1 MQAPHTYI
9 TSLCAYVDPHYL
21 ACEPQTC
28 GNQSI
33 RYPFYIQGKQQP
45 FCGYPGFAISCAGD
59 IHGFPTL
66 NLSNTPYIIH
76 QIFYHNESL
85 RVSNAA
91 FSSNTSCISPT
102 HNLTLPPTRTFT
114 FLNQNHN
121 KDILLFFGCNL
132 SSMPTELMDYRIG
145 CSGASN
151 KTGGSV
157 LALYKDDV
165 NTVTSVSKSCG
176 SGGEVVD
183 AVVEGSEGGMEE
195 ELRRGFMLNWTASD
209 CKLCNSTGGRCGFN
223 STILTFQCYCTDRIH
238 ASKCDITATGERREC
253 PASFNCGYVGNISFP
268 LTTAER
274 QECGLLAINN
284 CYKPAQEDRWVQLSD
299 EGKTFIVIRVSQQNF
314 TSIQFRDKH
323 LYDLLQSRNCN
334 AFRYNYTL
342 STPPTFHHFASLY
355 MEYNTTLHTCNP
367 TLRVPPT
374 KNMFRYANCTDIH
387 IYYGLFNHT
396 PQIQK
401 SLASCTKVVLPIKD
415 VPDGNDPFT
424 FVNAD
429 IIAKVI
435 LSQECTDCHYK
446 QRGQCQLDSKSK
458 FCCANVRPPENTS
471 ETTCLRGK
479 KDLSKK
485 AKLGLVGLG
494 IGFLGILIIGLLL
507 LFRIYKRKRVNSGSS
522 HFESRYSYS
531 DSSSN
536 PHLDNGAAYLGVPLF
551 SYKDLK
557 EATNN
562 FDHNKELGDGGFG
575 TVYYGKLQD
584 GREVAVKRLY
594 EHNYRRVEQFINEV
608 QILTRLRHKNLVS
621 LYGCTSRHSRELLL
635 VYEYISNGTV
645 ACHLHGESAK
655 RSLLPWSTRIKI
667 AIETATALAY
677 LHASDIIHRDVKTNN
692 ILLDHNFTVKVADF
706 GLSRLFPMDATH
718 VSTAP
723 QGTPGY
729 VDPEYHQNYQL
740 TSKSDVYSFG
750 VVLIELI
757 SSMPAVD
764 MNRDKDEIN
773 LSNLAMKKIQNS
785 AIIDLVDRSL
795 GFDSDNKVRRMIVSV
810 AELAFQCLQRDKE
823 LRPSMDEVLDELKK
837 IESGKDHAELQE
849 EADVDGNEVS
859 HNKIVHSLPP
869 PSPEWDEVGLL
880 KHMKIPPSSS
890 PITVTDNWE
899 SKCTTP
905 SISA

>member
-1 MQAPHTYI
+1 MT
-9 TSLCAYVDPHYL
+9 
-21 ACEPQTC
+21 
-28 GNQSI
+28 
-33 RYPFYIQGKQQP
+33 
-45 FCGYPGFAISCAGD
+45 
-59 IHGFPTL
+59 
-66 NLSNTPYIIH
+66 
-76 QIFYHNESL
+76 
-85 RVSNAA
+85 
-91 FSSNTSCISPT
+91 FS
-102 HNLTLPPTRTFT
+102 
-114 FLNQNHN
+114 FLNRNHN

-145 CSGASN
+145 CSEASN

-165 NTVTSVSKSCG
+165 KTVTSVSESCG

-183 AVVEGSEGGMEE
+183 AVVEGREGGGGGIEE

-223 STILTFQCYCTDRIH
+223 STIFTFQCYCTDRIH
-238 ASKCDITATGERREC
+238 ASKCD
-253 PASFNCGYVGNISFP
+253 
-268 LTTAER
+268 
-274 QECGLLAINN
+274 
-284 CYKPAQEDRWVQLSD
+284 
-299 EGKTFIVIRVSQQNF
+299 F
-314 TSIQFRDKH
+314 T
-323 LYDLLQSRNCN
+323 
-334 AFRYNYTL
+334 
-342 STPPTFHHFASLY
+342 
-355 MEYNTTLHTCNP
+355 
-367 TLRVPPT
+367 
-374 KNMFRYANCTDIH
+374 
-387 IYYGLFNHT
+387 
-396 PQIQK
+396 
-401 SLASCTKVVLPIKD
+401 
-415 VPDGNDPFT
+415 
-424 FVNAD
+424 
-429 IIAKVI
+429 
-435 LSQECTDCHYK
+435 
-446 QRGQCQLDSKSK
+446 
-458 FCCANVRPPENTS
+458 
-471 ETTCLRGK
+471 GK

-795 GFDSDNKVRRMIVSV
+795 GFDSNNKVRRMIVSV

-849 EADVDGNEVS
+849 EADVDGSEVS

>member
-9 TSLCAYVDPHYL
+9 TSLCAHVDPHYL
-21 ACEPQTC
+21 ACEPQIC

-45 FCGYPGFAISCAGD
+45 FCGYPGFAISCAD

-66 NLSNTPYIIH
+66 NLSNTSYIIH

-91 FSSNTSCISPT
+91 FSSNTSCISAT
-102 HNLTLPPTRTFT
+102 HNLTLPPTMTFS
-114 FLNQNHN
+114 FLNRNHN

-145 CSGASN
+145 CSEASN

-165 NTVTSVSKSCG
+165 KTVTSVSESCG

-183 AVVEGSEGGMEE
+183 AVVEGREGGGGGIEE

-223 STILTFQCYCTDRIH
+223 STIFTFQCYCTDRIH
-238 ASKCDITATGERREC
+238 ASKCD
-253 PASFNCGYVGNISFP
+253 
-268 LTTAER
+268 
-274 QECGLLAINN
+274 
-284 CYKPAQEDRWVQLSD
+284 
-299 EGKTFIVIRVSQQNF
+299 F
-314 TSIQFRDKH
+314 T
-323 LYDLLQSRNCN
+323 
-334 AFRYNYTL
+334 
-342 STPPTFHHFASLY
+342 
-355 MEYNTTLHTCNP
+355 
-367 TLRVPPT
+367 
-374 KNMFRYANCTDIH
+374 
-387 IYYGLFNHT
+387 
-396 PQIQK
+396 
-401 SLASCTKVVLPIKD
+401 
-415 VPDGNDPFT
+415 
-424 FVNAD
+424 
-429 IIAKVI
+429 
-435 LSQECTDCHYK
+435 
-446 QRGQCQLDSKSK
+446 
-458 FCCANVRPPENTS
+458 
-471 ETTCLRGK
+471 GK

-795 GFDSDNKVRRMIVSV
+795 GFDSNNKVRRMIVSV

-849 EADVDGNEVS
+849 EADVDGSEVS

>member
-1 MQAPHTYI
+1 MNQDIITFFYCCVI
-9 TSLCAYVDPHYL
+9 INIILLCVLSRTSLCAYVDPHYL

-238 ASKCDITATGERREC
+238 ASKCDIT
-253 PASFNCGYVGNISFP
+253 
-268 LTTAER
+268 
-274 QECGLLAINN
+274 
-284 CYKPAQEDRWVQLSD
+284 
-299 EGKTFIVIRVSQQNF
+299 
-314 TSIQFRDKH
+314 
-323 LYDLLQSRNCN
+323 
-334 AFRYNYTL
+334 
-342 STPPTFHHFASLY
+342 
-355 MEYNTTLHTCNP
+355 
-367 TLRVPPT
+367 
-374 KNMFRYANCTDIH
+374 
-387 IYYGLFNHT
+387 
-396 PQIQK
+396 
-401 SLASCTKVVLPIKD
+401 
-415 VPDGNDPFT
+415 
-424 FVNAD
+424 
-429 IIAKVI
+429 
-435 LSQECTDCHYK
+435 
-446 QRGQCQLDSKSK
+446 
-458 FCCANVRPPENTS
+458 
-471 ETTCLRGK
+471 GK

-485 AKLGLVGLG
+485 AKLGLGLG

>member
-1 MQAPHTYI
+1 
-9 TSLCAYVDPHYL
+9 
-21 ACEPQTC
+21 
-28 GNQSI
+28 
-33 RYPFYIQGKQQP
+33 
-45 FCGYPGFAISCAGD
+45 
-59 IHGFPTL
+59 
-66 NLSNTPYIIH
+66 
-76 QIFYHNESL
+76 
-85 RVSNAA
+85 
-91 FSSNTSCISPT
+91 
-102 HNLTLPPTRTFT
+102 
-114 FLNQNHN
+114 
-121 KDILLFFGCNL
+121 
-132 SSMPTELMDYRIG
+132 
-145 CSGASN
+145 
-151 KTGGSV
+151 
-157 LALYKDDV
+157 
-165 NTVTSVSKSCG
+165 
-176 SGGEVVD
+176 
-183 AVVEGSEGGMEE
+183 
-195 ELRRGFMLNWTASD
+195 
-209 CKLCNSTGGRCGFN
+209 
-223 STILTFQCYCTDRIH
+223 
-238 ASKCDITATGERREC
+238 
-253 PASFNCGYVGNISFP
+253 
-268 LTTAER
+268 
-274 QECGLLAINN
+274 
-284 CYKPAQEDRWVQLSD
+284 
-299 EGKTFIVIRVSQQNF
+299 
-314 TSIQFRDKH
+314 
-323 LYDLLQSRNCN
+323 
-334 AFRYNYTL
+334 
-342 STPPTFHHFASLY
+342 

-458 FCCANVRPPENTS
+458 FCCANVRPPENT
-471 ETTCLRGK
+471 RK

-485 AKLGLVGLG
+485 AKLGLGLG

>member
-1 MQAPHTYI
+1 MNQDIITFFYCCVI
-9 TSLCAYVDPHYL
+9 INIILLCVLSRTSLCAHVDPHYL
-21 ACEPQTC
+21 ACEPQIC

-45 FCGYPGFAISCAGD
+45 FCGYPGFAISCAD

-66 NLSNTPYIIH
+66 NLSNTSYIIH

-91 FSSNTSCISPT
+91 FSSNTSCISAT
-102 HNLTLPPTRTFT
+102 HNLTLPPTMTFS
-114 FLNQNHN
+114 FLNRNHN

-145 CSGASN
+145 CSEASN

-165 NTVTSVSKSCG
+165 KTVTSVSESCG

-183 AVVEGSEGGMEE
+183 AVVEGREGGGGGIEE

-223 STILTFQCYCTDRIH
+223 STIFTFQCYCTDRIH
-238 ASKCDITATGERREC
+238 ASKCD
-253 PASFNCGYVGNISFP
+253 
-268 LTTAER
+268 
-274 QECGLLAINN
+274 
-284 CYKPAQEDRWVQLSD
+284 
-299 EGKTFIVIRVSQQNF
+299 F
-314 TSIQFRDKH
+314 T
-323 LYDLLQSRNCN
+323 
-334 AFRYNYTL
+334 
-342 STPPTFHHFASLY
+342 
-355 MEYNTTLHTCNP
+355 
-367 TLRVPPT
+367 
-374 KNMFRYANCTDIH
+374 
-387 IYYGLFNHT
+387 
-396 PQIQK
+396 
-401 SLASCTKVVLPIKD
+401 
-415 VPDGNDPFT
+415 
-424 FVNAD
+424 
-429 IIAKVI
+429 
-435 LSQECTDCHYK
+435 
-446 QRGQCQLDSKSK
+446 
-458 FCCANVRPPENTS
+458 
-471 ETTCLRGK
+471 GK

-485 AKLGLVGLG
+485 AKLGLGLG

-795 GFDSDNKVRRMIVSV
+795 GFDSNNKVRRMIVSV

-849 EADVDGNEVS
+849 EADVDGSEVS

>member
-1 MQAPHTYI
+1 
-9 TSLCAYVDPHYL
+9 
-21 ACEPQTC
+21 
-28 GNQSI
+28 
-33 RYPFYIQGKQQP
+33 
-45 FCGYPGFAISCAGD
+45 
-59 IHGFPTL
+59 
-66 NLSNTPYIIH
+66 
-76 QIFYHNESL
+76 
-85 RVSNAA
+85 
-91 FSSNTSCISPT
+91 
-102 HNLTLPPTRTFT
+102 
-114 FLNQNHN
+114 
-121 KDILLFFGCNL
+121 
-132 SSMPTELMDYRIG
+132 
-145 CSGASN
+145 
-151 KTGGSV
+151 
-157 LALYKDDV
+157 
-165 NTVTSVSKSCG
+165 
-176 SGGEVVD
+176 
-183 AVVEGSEGGMEE
+183 
-195 ELRRGFMLNWTASD
+195 
-209 CKLCNSTGGRCGFN
+209 
-223 STILTFQCYCTDRIH
+223 
-238 ASKCDITATGERREC
+238 
-253 PASFNCGYVGNISFP
+253 
-268 LTTAER
+268 
-274 QECGLLAINN
+274 
-284 CYKPAQEDRWVQLSD
+284 
-299 EGKTFIVIRVSQQNF
+299 
-314 TSIQFRDKH
+314 
-323 LYDLLQSRNCN
+323 
-334 AFRYNYTL
+334 
-342 STPPTFHHFASLY
+342 

-458 FCCANVRPPENTS
+458 FCCANVRPPENT
-471 ETTCLRGK
+471 RK